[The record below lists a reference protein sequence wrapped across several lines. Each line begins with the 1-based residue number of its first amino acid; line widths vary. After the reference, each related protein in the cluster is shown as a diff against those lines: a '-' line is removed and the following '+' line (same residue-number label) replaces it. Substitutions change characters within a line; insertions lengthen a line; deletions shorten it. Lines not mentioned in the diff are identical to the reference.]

1 MCFPPTA
8 SDTAVGSG
16 GPDGGTHSLGAEVD
30 LQWELVQPHPSLGG
44 PLCFLGPKRRA
55 KYLKSGINQAAG
67 QRLRPATWIL
77 RVGMLNFDGYSCRS
91 CECIIHSGAKPT
103 HARYSVRVA
112 LRPQAL
118 CRAPKKH
125 CSLECQ
131 CLSTTACSL
140 SKQITKLAAPYQP
153 LRLSKSVFCWESCGH
168 DAKHHQPRLHHPA
181 VCMRERGTSRAKV
194 DTWLAGLKACRESWA
209 ACAASGNKVVRL
221 FVCVFAFL

>member
-1 MCFPPTA
+1 M
-8 SDTAVGSG
+8 
-16 GPDGGTHSLGAEVD
+16 GPR
-30 LQWELVQPHPSLGG
+30 
-44 PLCFLGPKRRA
+44 RRA

-140 SKQITKLAAPYQP
+140 SKQITKLAARYQP

-168 DAKHHQPRLHHPA
+168 DAKHHQPRLPHPV
-181 VCMRERGTSRAKV
+181 VCMRERGTSKAKV

-209 ACAASGNKVVRL
+209 ATTELCVCLCVCLHSCKCDVVRVRRASGVYTNTLCTFSFEFSCSSKI
-221 FVCVFAFL
+221 